1 MKKRTLVFCL
11 AAAAAAAQV
20 QPAVQR
26 KPKLIL
32 AIIVDQFR
40 LDYFYRFGAQ
50 YNSGFARLATQGAFF
65 TNAHYE
71 HFPTVTAI
79 GHSTF
84 LSGATPSVSGI
95 VGNDWYDRATGK
107 QVTSVEDGKTKLLGG
122 SAGIGSSPNRLL
134 VSTIADELKMS
145 RPGSRAVGI
154 SIKDRSAIL
163 PVGRMA
169 DGAYWFDNKTGTFVS
184 STYYFP
190 DLPGWVKQFN
200 DSRITDRYLGREW
213 ISIEDPKAKPLEKMP
228 DSKDEKY
235 WAEMQRTPFG
245 NEIIEE
251 LAERAVD
258 GENLGADDI
267 TDVLSVS
274 FSSNDYVGH
283 EFGPDDPRV
292 RDIAIRTDRTI
303 GRLFA
308 FLDKKIGM
316 ANVLVVMSADH
327 GVAPLPETM
336 KERKM
341 PGGRLSEEDIKAKVR
356 AYLNKTYG
364 TGGEWLPGKNGYSLY
379 LNIPLILSKG
389 LDPKKI
395 REEVASVA
403 RELPHVARVLTSD
416 QLASGQGMSDRVDAR
431 IRAGFFESRAPDVQ
445 IVSEPYYIYGSSGTS
460 HGTPYNYDTHVPL
473 VLMGPGIKPGRYHH
487 RAAVNDIA
495 PTVATLLEVEV
506 PSGAMGR
513 VLDEALR

>member
-1 MKKRTLVFCL
+1 
-11 AAAAAAAQV
+11 
-20 QPAVQR
+20 
-26 KPKLIL
+26 
-32 AIIVDQFR
+32 
-40 LDYFYRFGAQ
+40 
-50 YNSGFARLATQGAFF
+50 
-65 TNAHYE
+65 
-71 HFPTVTAI
+71 
-79 GHSTF
+79 
-84 LSGATPSVSGI
+84 
-95 VGNDWYDRATGK
+95 
-107 QVTSVEDGKTKLLGG
+107 
-122 SAGIGSSPNRLL
+122 
-134 VSTIADELKMS
+134 
-145 RPGSRAVGI
+145 
-154 SIKDRSAIL
+154 
-163 PVGRMA
+163 
-169 DGAYWFDNKTGTFVS
+169 
-184 STYYFP
+184 
-190 DLPGWVKQFN
+190 
-200 DSRITDRYLGREW
+200 
-213 ISIEDPKAKPLEKMP
+213 
-228 DSKDEKY
+228 
-235 WAEMQRTPFG
+235 
-245 NEIIEE
+245 
-251 LAERAVD
+251 
-258 GENLGADDI
+258 
-267 TDVLSVS
+267 
-274 FSSNDYVGH
+274 
-283 EFGPDDPRV
+283 
-292 RDIAIRTDRTI
+292 
-303 GRLFA
+303 
-308 FLDKKIGM
+308 
-316 ANVLVVMSADH
+316 
-327 GVAPLPETM
+327 M

-341 PGGRLSEEDIKAKVR
+341 PGGRLSEEDIKAKVS